1 MDSDRYDDPVVEASW
16 LREQH
21 ASVQAYLSS
30 ERAAHGGVSDA
41 PAWFVAPY
49 LAIWAVTSLKNPPS
63 IGWWVA
69 SGDVPTDYLSS
80 AGVRDAREAVRAFS
94 VRWDD
99 LAARMDRGDSHPSM
113 QVGDHEAFSD
123 LAPLLRVR
131 AKLLASF
138 AEDNEYWDG

>member
-1 MDSDRYDDPVVEASW
+1 MKQTSLSILELRVHGQRQVHAPVVEASW

-49 LAIWAVTSLKNPPS
+49 LAIWRSRASRTAS

-80 AGVRDAREAVRAFS
+80 AGVRDAGRRCGVS
-94 VRWDD
+94 VRWDH
-99 LAARMDRGDSHPSM
+99 LAARMNRETHP
-113 QVGDHEAFSD
+113 AC
-123 LAPLLRVR
+123 R
-131 AKLLASF
+131 
-138 AEDNEYWDG
+138 